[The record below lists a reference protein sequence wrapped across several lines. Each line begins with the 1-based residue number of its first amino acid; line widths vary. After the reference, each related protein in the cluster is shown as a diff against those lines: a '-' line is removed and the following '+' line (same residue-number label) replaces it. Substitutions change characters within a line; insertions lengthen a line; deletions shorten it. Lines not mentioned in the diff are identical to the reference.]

1 MKVLKAV
8 FLIILLGFIAIQLIR
23 PEKINGSKESG
34 SDIAQILTVP
44 SSVHQSFKDAC
55 YDCHSNSTV
64 YTWYFNIQPVGLMM
78 NRHIMEGREE
88 LNFSNFAINPDKMK
102 EIAEVIE
109 ENEMPLK
116 SYRMIHKKARL
127 DDTRKKE
134 LIQWAESETTFK

>member
-8 FLIILLGFIAIQLIR
+8 LLIILVGFIAIQFIR

-34 SDIAQILTVP
+34 NDISLVLTVP
-44 SSVHQSFKDAC
+44 SSVHQSLKDAC
-55 YDCHSNSTV
+55 YDCHSNNTN
-64 YTWYFNIQPVGLMM
+64 YTWYFKIQPVGLMM
-78 NRHIMEGREE
+78 NRHIKEGREE
-88 LNFSNFAINPDKMK
+88 LNFSNFAINPGKMK

-109 ENEMPLK
+109 EDEMPLK
-116 SYRMIHKKARL
+116 SYRMMHKKARL

>member
-8 FLIILLGFIAIQLIR
+8 VLVILLGFIAIQFIR
-23 PEKINGSKESG
+23 PEKIIGSIESVN
-34 SDIAQILTVP
+34 DIALVLTVP
-44 SSVHQSFKDAC
+44 SSVLQSLKDAC
-55 YDCHSNSTV
+55 FDCHSNSTQ
-64 YTWYFNIQPVGLMM
+64 YPWYFNIQPVGLMM

-88 LNFSNFAINPDKMK
+88 LNFSNFEINPDKMK

-116 SYRMIHKKARL
+116 SYRLLHKKARL

-134 LIQWAESETTFK
+134 IIQWAESETSFK

>member
-8 FLIILLGFIAIQLIR
+8 FLIILIGFIAIQFIR
-23 PEKINGSKESG
+23 PEKTSGSKESVN
-34 SDIAQILTVP
+34 DIALVLTVP

-55 YDCHSNSTV
+55 YDCHSNSTNYV
-64 YTWYFNIQPVGLMM
+64 WYFNIQPVGLMM
-78 NRHIMEGREE
+78 NRHIKEGKAE
-88 LNFSNFAINPDKMK
+88 LNFSNFEINPDKMK

-116 SYRMIHKKARL
+116 SYRMFHKKARL

-134 LIQWAESETTFK
+134 IIEWAESETVSR

>member
-1 MKVLKAV
+1 MKVLKVV
-8 FLIILLGFIAIQLIR
+8 FFIMLIGFIAIQFIR
-23 PEKINGSKESG
+23 PEKINGSKEPG
-34 SDIAQILTVP
+34 NDIAQVLTVP

-55 YDCHSNSTV
+55 YDCHSNSTN

-127 DDTRKKE
+127 DDILKKE
-134 LIQWAESETTFK
+134 IIQWAESQAH

>member
-8 FLIILLGFIAIQLIR
+8 LLIILVGFIAIQFIR

-34 SDIAQILTVP
+34 NDISLVLTVP
-44 SSVHQSFKDAC
+44 SSVHQSLKDAC
-55 YDCHSNSTV
+55 YDCHSNNTN
-64 YTWYFNIQPVGLMM
+64 YTWYFKIQPVGLMM
-78 NRHIMEGREE
+78 NRHIKEGREE
-88 LNFSNFAINPDKMK
+88 LNFSNFAINPGKMK

-116 SYRMIHKKARL
+116 SYRLLHKKARL

-134 LIQWAESETTFK
+134 LIQWAESETSFK

>member
-1 MKVLKAV
+1 MKTLKVV

-23 PEKINGSKESG
+23 PGKIDASTESVNE
-34 SDIAQILTVP
+34 IAQVLTVP
-44 SSVHQSFKDAC
+44 SSVHQSLKDAC
-55 YDCHSNSTV
+55 YDCHSNSTN

-78 NRHIMEGREE
+78 NSHIKEGREE

-116 SYRMIHKKARL
+116 SYRLLHKKARL

-134 LIQWAESETTFK
+134 IIQWAESQAH